1 MEQQERRRRLG
12 WFLPLRLISYVIM
25 TAVVGFWLRFPSFL
39 HLPLIAYSVCTLGFV
54 LTIAL
59 ERRFSLAALS
69 RILIGCQFL
78 AEIVLEG
85 GIIYATGNINSPF
98 SALFLLTIVSA
109 ALVYRLVGTLL
120 TASLVSLVYTFIIW
134 AGFAVAN
141 NSALTLQ
148 TLQTIFMT
156 QDLVFYS
163 IFVHI
168 LIFFLVAFISGYLA
182 ERLSAQ
188 ARTLADTSMA
198 LRQARLETD
207 DILRHLNSGLLT
219 IDSGG
224 HIIYF
229 NRAAERILGYREH
242 EVRGLSCEQ
251 VFAGRMPEFAEC
263 LMDGARHGIEAP
275 RKEIV
280 IATADGGTIPLGVSI
295 SKLIDEENGL
305 RGVIAIFTDLTD
317 AKAMEEKMRSAD
329 RLAAVGELSAS
340 IAHEIRNP
348 LAAISGSVELLS
360 RDRSLSGENARLL
373 ELIMKESAR
382 LNRILTDF
390 LAYARIGRPTYS
402 KIELCHLVN
411 DVIEIVR
418 HHQSYHDSIS
428 IRLETDAAIVYAVG
442 DEDLIKQVLVNLA
455 INACEALEAR
465 PGSVCFK
472 IADDP
477 ASGQIE
483 LQVCDTGPGIPER
496 MRARVFQPFFS
507 TKKHGTGLGLAIV
520 HRICNALKL
529 NLSLDTQVGKGT
541 CFQIVFQRYAAERLA
556 PQESYPPVR
565 HHIISRV

>member
-1 MEQQERRRRLG
+1 MEQQERLRRLG
-12 WFLPLRLISYVIM
+12 WFLPLRLVSYVIM
-25 TAVVGFWLRFPSFL
+25 TAVVGFWLHFPLFL
-39 HLPLIAYSVCTLGFV
+39 HIPLILYSVCTLGFV
-54 LTIAL
+54 VTIAL
-59 ERRFSLAALS
+59 ERRLPMGTASRVLIAL
-69 RILIGCQFL
+69 QFL
-78 AEIVLEG
+78 AEVLLES
-85 GIIYATGNINSPF
+85 GIIYATGNVNSPF

-120 TASLVSLVYTFIIW
+120 TSSLVSLAYTFIIW

-141 NSALTLQ
+141 DSNLTLQ

-163 IFVHI
+163 ICVHI

-242 EVRGLSCEQ
+242 EVRGLPCEQ
-251 VFAGRMPEFAEC
+251 VFADRMPLLAEC
-263 LMDGARHGIEAP
+263 LMEGARHGIEAP

-280 IATADGGTIPLGVSI
+280 ALATNGSDMPLGVSI
-295 SKLIDEENGL
+295 SKLVDEENAL
-305 RGVIAIFTDLTD
+305 RGVIAIFTDLTE

-360 RDRSLSGENARLL
+360 RDTNLSGENARLL

-390 LAYARIGRPTYS
+390 LAYARIGRPTYN

-418 HHQSYHDSIS
+418 HHESYRDQIAM
-428 IRLETDAAIVYAVG
+428 RLETDAAIAYAVG
-442 DEDLIKQVLVNLA
+442 DEDLIKQVLVNLT
-455 INACEALEAR
+455 INACEAMESKAGL
-465 PGSVCFK
+465 VLFK

-477 ASGQIE
+477 VNGQIQ
-483 LQVCDTGPGIPER
+483 LLLSDTGPGIPER
-496 MRARVFQPFFS
+496 LQAKVFQPFFS
-507 TKKHGTGLGLAIV
+507 TKKHGTGLGLSIV

-529 NLSLDTQVGKGT
+529 NLSLETQVGKGT
-541 CFQIVFQRYAAERLA
+541 SFRIVFQRYAADRQVTSQDYRPEGR
-556 PQESYPPVR
+556 
-565 HHIISRV
+565 RVLTGV

>member
-1 MEQQERRRRLG
+1 MDPQERLKRLG
-12 WFLPLRLISYVIM
+12 WFLPLRLLSYVIM

-39 HLPLIAYSVCTLGFV
+39 HLPLIVYSVCTLGFV
-54 LTIAL
+54 VTIAM
-59 ERRFSLAALS
+59 ERRFPLRSAS
-69 RILIGCQFL
+69 RIFIACQFL
-78 AEIVLEG
+78 MEVVLEG
-85 GIIYATGNINSPF
+85 GIIYATGNVNSPF

-120 TASLVSLVYTFIIW
+120 TASLVSLAYTFIIW
-134 AGFAVAN
+134 AGFAAAN
-141 NSALTLQ
+141 DSDLTLQ

-198 LRQARLETD
+198 LKQARLETD

-219 IDSGG
+219 IDAGG

-242 EVRGLSCEQ
+242 QVRGLSCEQ
-251 VFAGRMPEFAEC
+251 VFADRMPQLAEC
-263 LMDGARHGIEAP
+263 LIDGVRLGIEAP
-275 RKEIV
+275 RKEIMV
-280 IATADGGTIPLGVSI
+280 ATKDGIDMPLGVSI
-295 SKLIDEENGL
+295 SKLLDEENLL

-360 RDRSLSGENARLL
+360 RDSSLAGENARLL

-390 LAYARIGRPTYS
+390 LAYARIGRPTYN

-418 HHQSYHDSIS
+418 HHESYRPQIQV
-428 IRLETDAAIVYAVG
+428 RLESDVAIAYAVG

-455 INACEALEAR
+455 INACEAMELR
-465 PGSVCFK
+465 DGNVVFN
-472 IADDP
+472 ILDDP
-477 ASGQIE
+477 ESGQVE
-483 LQVCDTGPGIPER
+483 LTVSDDGPGIPDR
-496 MRARVFQPFFS
+496 LRAKVFQPFYS
-507 TKKHGTGLGLAIV
+507 TKKHGTGLGLSIV

-529 NLSLDTQVGKGT
+529 NLSLESQAGRGT
-541 CFQIVFQRYAAERLA
+541 SFHIVFQRYAADSHLT
-556 PQESYPPVR
+556 PPTGTRRSIPTVA
-565 HHIISRV
+565 

>member
-1 MEQQERRRRLG
+1 MG
-12 WFLPLRLISYVIM
+12 
-25 TAVVGFWLRFPSFL
+25 TASRV
-39 HLPLIAYSVCTLGFV
+39 LIAL
-54 LTIAL
+54 
-59 ERRFSLAALS
+59 
-69 RILIGCQFL
+69 QFL
-78 AEIVLEG
+78 AEVLLES
-85 GIIYATGNINSPF
+85 GIIYATGNVNSPF

-120 TASLVSLVYTFIIW
+120 TSSLVSLAYTFIIW

-141 NSALTLQ
+141 DSNLTLQ

-163 IFVHI
+163 ICVHI

-242 EVRGLSCEQ
+242 EVRGLPCEQ
-251 VFAGRMPEFAEC
+251 VFADRMPLLAEC
-263 LMDGARHGIEAP
+263 LMEGARHGIEAP

-280 IATADGGTIPLGVSI
+280 ALATNGSDMPLGVSI
-295 SKLIDEENGL
+295 SKLVDEENAL
-305 RGVIAIFTDLTD
+305 RGVIAIFTDLTE

-360 RDRSLSGENARLL
+360 RDTNLSGENARLL

-390 LAYARIGRPTYS
+390 LAYARIGRPTYN

-418 HHQSYHDSIS
+418 HHESYRDQIAM
-428 IRLETDAAIVYAVG
+428 RLETDAAIAYAVG
-442 DEDLIKQVLVNLA
+442 DEDLIKQVLVNLT
-455 INACEALEAR
+455 INACEAMESKAGL
-465 PGSVCFK
+465 VLFK

-477 ASGQIE
+477 VNGQIQ
-483 LQVCDTGPGIPER
+483 LLLSDTGPGIPER
-496 MRARVFQPFFS
+496 LQAKVFQPFFS
-507 TKKHGTGLGLAIV
+507 TKKHGTGLGLSIV

-529 NLSLDTQVGKGT
+529 NLSLETQVGKGT
-541 CFQIVFQRYAAERLA
+541 SFRIVFQRYAADRQVTSQDYRPEGR
-556 PQESYPPVR
+556 
-565 HHIISRV
+565 RVLTGV

>member
-1 MEQQERRRRLG
+1 MDPQERLKRLG
-12 WFLPLRLISYVIM
+12 WFLPLRLLSYVIM

-39 HLPLIAYSVCTLGFV
+39 HLPLIIYSICTLGFV
-54 LTIAL
+54 VTIAM
-59 ERRFSLAALS
+59 ERRFPLASAS
-69 RILIGCQFL
+69 RVFIACQFL
-78 AEIVLEG
+78 MEIVLEG
-85 GIIYATGNINSPF
+85 GIIYATGNVNSPF

-120 TASLVSLVYTFIIW
+120 TASLVSLAYTFIIW
-134 AGFAVAN
+134 AGFAAAN
-141 NSALTLQ
+141 DSELTLQ

-188 ARTLADTSMA
+188 TRTLADTSMA
-198 LRQARLETD
+198 LKQARLETD

-219 IDSGG
+219 IDASGN
-224 HIIYF
+224 IIYF
-229 NRAAERILGYREH
+229 NRAAERILGYREFQ
-242 EVRGLSCEQ
+242 VRGLSCEQ
-251 VFAGRMPEFAEC
+251 VFADRMPQFAEC
-263 LMDGARHGIEAP
+263 LLDGVRHGIEAP
-275 RKEIV
+275 RKELV
-280 IATADGGTIPLGVSI
+280 VSTPEGNDMPLGVSI
-295 SKLIDEENGL
+295 SKLLDEENAL
-305 RGVIAIFTDLTD
+305 RGVIAIFSDLTE

-360 RDRSLSGENARLL
+360 RDSGVSGENARLL

-390 LAYARIGRPTYS
+390 LAYARIGRPTYN

-411 DVIEIVR
+411 DVMEIVR
-418 HHQSYHDSIS
+418 HHESYQKQIDL
-428 IRLETDAAIVYAVG
+428 RLETDAAIAYAVG

-455 INACEALEAR
+455 INACEAMESREGKVLFSIVDD
-465 PGSVCFK
+465 PGS
-472 IADDP
+472 
-477 ASGQIE
+477 GQVE
-483 LQVCDTGPGIPER
+483 LTVSDNGPGIPER
-496 MRARVFQPFFS
+496 LRARVFQPFFS
-507 TKKHGTGLGLAIV
+507 TKKHGTGLGLSIV

-529 NLSLDTQVGKGT
+529 NLSLESRAGQGT
-541 CFQIVFQRYAAERLA
+541 SFHIVFQRYAS
-556 PQESYPPVR
+556 ESQYSQSTRIHYSVPTAR
-565 HHIISRV
+565 